1 MGIGVLDALPKAVR
15 GRDNREVGGNQPT
28 GSEATMFPILGNQQ
42 SLKLPCSPSLPALA
56 ARMATSSYQ
65 LQLQLLVDLV
75 VGGSS
80 VANLIVQHSEEQRLV
95 AWWLNGQS
103 KQRME
108 YLREMALLH
117 HG

>member
-1 MGIGVLDALPKAVR
+1 
-15 GRDNREVGGNQPT
+15 VGGNQPT
-28 GSEATMFPILGNQQ
+28 GSEFTMFHILGNQQ

-56 ARMATSSYQ
+56 ARMATSSE
-65 LQLQLLVDLV
+65 LLVDLV

-80 VANLIVQHSEEQRLV
+80 VANLIVQHSEGQRLV
-95 AWWLNGQS
+95 AWWRNGQS

-108 YLREMALLH
+108 HLREMALLH

>member
-1 MGIGVLDALPKAVR
+1 MPCQKQREGM
-15 GRDNREVGGNQPT
+15 RDNREVGGNQPT

-56 ARMATSSYQ
+56 ARMATSSY
-65 LQLQLLVDLV
+65 QLQLLVDLV

>member
-1 MGIGVLDALPKAVR
+1 MPCQKQREG

-28 GSEATMFPILGNQQ
+28 GSEVTMFHILGNQQ